1 VFGIVRLLKRL
12 EHTLNC
18 VHEDVKRILRLLALK
33 RINFIQL
40 GGRHMPISGITA
52 GKNGTFVAI
61 LTPPNGAE
69 APGSVPAWKASDSAV
84 ILVPSADGL
93 SCEAA
98 VPVGFTAASFDLE
111 ISAVSSDA
119 AIGSLSQTHTI
130 PVTQPPPPPPPAL
143 TTIDFDQTA

>member
-1 VFGIVRLLKRL
+1 MFGIVRLLKRM
-12 EHTLNC
+12 ERTLNC

-52 GKNGTFVAI
+52 GKSGTFAAI
-61 LTPPNGAE
+61 LTPPNGAQ
-69 APGSVPAWKASDSAV
+69 APGSAPAWKASDPSV
-84 ILVPSADGL
+84 MLVPSADGL

-98 VPVGFTAASFDLE
+98 VPLGFTAASFDLA

-119 AIGSLSQTHTI
+119 AIGTVGQTHTI

-143 TTIDFDQTA
+143 TAIDFDQTA